1 LNVLTLALLQ
11 MTSHNVG
18 ALLVVKPGE
27 AKALAGIITERGEFL
42 ESQYQTL
49 CEFTIDRLVEKRAN
63 QRQRSSFV
71 TPISSF
77 FYFQL

>member
-1 LNVLTLALLQ
+1 VLTLALLQ

-49 CEFTIDRLVEKRAN
+49 CEFTIDRLVEKRATKG
-63 QRQRSSFV
+63 SILLLSHPSVVFS
-71 TPISSF
+71 T
-77 FYFQL
+77 L